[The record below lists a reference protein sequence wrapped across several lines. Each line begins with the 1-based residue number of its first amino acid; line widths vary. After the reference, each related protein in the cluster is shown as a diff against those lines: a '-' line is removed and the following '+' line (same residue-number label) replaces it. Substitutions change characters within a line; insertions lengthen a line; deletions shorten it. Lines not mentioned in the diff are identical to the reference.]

1 MGTDTGSAHW
11 HKELRLFP
19 CFSCGTGGGC
29 REEASLVFVLEHLG
43 KQGVILSR
51 NEGKGR
57 GWRGLKE
64 RECEAII
71 QEFGKLR
78 FRKWDQS
85 ELHFSPSVF
94 SCTVHMWKRWTE
106 LGLKRFYF

>member
-1 MGTDTGSAHW
+1 MGTDTGSAHR
-11 HKELRLFP
+11 HKELRLFL

-51 NEGKGR
+51 NKGKGR

-64 RECEAII
+64 RGNVRPSSKSLVNSDLESGTSQNCIFLHLCSVA
-71 QEFGKLR
+71 QCACGKGG
-78 FRKWDQS
+78 QS
-85 ELHFSPSVF
+85 
-94 SCTVHMWKRWTE
+94 
-106 LGLKRFYF
+106 